1 MLPLCV
7 VFIYNQISNK
17 NRNKVKNCTN
27 RRWVYGEVIF
37 HVISVAMLGVL
48 VYVYTVYVNQYG
60 KIIWFPGILLFIGLC
75 INWYLISKLFNK
87 KNEDKK

>member
-17 NRNKVKNCTN
+17 N

-37 HVISVAMLGVL
+37 HVISVAMLAVL

-60 KIIWFPGILLFIGLC
+60 EIIWFPGILLFIGLC